1 MLDTVFDIV
10 LQKISNL
17 RNSVEVVS
25 KFANTLWVV
34 VADDEETMKL
44 VFKQDGKLMISR
56 QGTVSEGHYEPLLV
70 ANSIVIK

>member
-10 LQKISNL
+10 LQRISNL

-34 VADDEETMKL
+34 VTEEEETMKL

-56 QGTVSEGHYEPLLV
+56 KGTVSEV
-70 ANSIVIK
+70 